1 MQNVIRIHDSVC
13 SLIFLS
19 FKPRITPDYTLHLK
33 KLVYSD
39 NILKRVD
46 IVINDLKASVD

>member
-1 MQNVIRIHDSVC
+1 MQNLIRIQNSVC
-13 SLIFLS
+13 SLNFLS

-33 KLVYSD
+33 QSVYSD

-46 IVINDLKASVD
+46 IVIDDLKASVD